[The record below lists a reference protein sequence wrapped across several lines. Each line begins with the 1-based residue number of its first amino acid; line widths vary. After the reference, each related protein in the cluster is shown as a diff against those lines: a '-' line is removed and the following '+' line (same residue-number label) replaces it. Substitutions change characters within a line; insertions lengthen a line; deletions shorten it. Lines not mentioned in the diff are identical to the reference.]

1 MGCELCVSMMIS
13 SYLYIVKVINFLNEL
28 EENEKS
34 FSLKDEG
41 LKYFI
46 SQRYIQRAE
55 KTDTKRSNKKT
66 TSHEAEQV
74 YIEL

>member
-1 MGCELCVSMMIS
+1 MCVSMMIS

-46 SQRYIQRAE
+46 SQRYIHRVINYGIKLRTKTRAE
-55 KTDTKRSNKKT
+55 KEYESQR
-66 TSHEAEQV
+66 
-74 YIEL
+74 LC

>member
-1 MGCELCVSMMIS
+1 MGCEFCVSMMIS
-13 SYLYIVKVINFLNEL
+13 SYLYIIKVINFLNEL

-46 SQRYIQRAE
+46 SQRYIQGAE
-55 KTDTKRSNKKT
+55 KTDTKRGNKKT